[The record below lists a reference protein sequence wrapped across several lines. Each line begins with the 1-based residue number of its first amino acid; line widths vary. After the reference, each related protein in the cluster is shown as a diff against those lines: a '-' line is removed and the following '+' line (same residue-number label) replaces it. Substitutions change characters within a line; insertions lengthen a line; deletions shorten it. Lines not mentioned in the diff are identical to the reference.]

1 MTSDPLA
8 PVRYLDVAAVVLAA
22 PFVILTGLPVLGY
35 LVGAVAWL
43 AQRLALGGVARV
55 ARRLP
60 DPRRALALGMAAS
73 MARAWLVAIAILVVG
88 LTAEREDGLMAG
100 VTVLVAFTLYLGV
113 SVLLHALERSTP
125 SNPRTR

>member
-1 MTSDPLA
+1 
-8 PVRYLDVAAVVLAA
+8 
-22 PFVILTGLPVLGY
+22 
-35 LVGAVAWL
+35 
-43 AQRLALGGVARV
+43 VARV